1 MEVRKVFKNE
11 QSFVVAVLL
20 DHRLVFAAEVSCL
33 EKFFSVKKFCICQLE
48 KLLEKQKQRFR
59 TSFKVSSVFL
69 AALPHGL
76 RKIRCCLDI

>member
-48 KLLEKQKQRFR
+48 KLLEKPSNDFELPSKFLQCFSLPCR
-59 TSFKVSSVFL
+59 T
-69 AALPHGL
+69 
-76 RKIRCCLDI
+76 D